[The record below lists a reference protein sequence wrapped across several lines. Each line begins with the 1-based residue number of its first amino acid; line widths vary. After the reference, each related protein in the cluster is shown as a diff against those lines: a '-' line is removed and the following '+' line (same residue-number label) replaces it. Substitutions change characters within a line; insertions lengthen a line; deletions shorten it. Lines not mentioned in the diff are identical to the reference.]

1 MPTGDVTISGTF
13 SQTPTK
19 SAYLEF
25 LNVSVSSNITPKFGT
40 AQNNHYTAE
49 IPHIF
54 PTVQDQKFS
63 IIAIPEDPQA
73 ELSINLSGESL
84 NAGAEIPLTEG
95 KTD

>member
-25 LNVSVSSNITPKFGT
+25 LNVSVSSTVTPDLIYL
-40 AQNNHYTAE
+40 QNNYTAE

-54 PTVQDQKFS
+54 PTNPDQKFS

-73 ELSINLSGESL
+73 EVSIAPTSEAGGESW
-84 NAGAEIPLTEG
+84 EYTLT
-95 KTD
+95 